1 MLWNNL
7 GFLMA
12 VLCLFLGHM
21 VSLLFSAQ
29 VTFWI
34 RATSSWWVMSAAFCL
49 ASLWLWDGLCF
60 GGQGQASFHLAVRA
74 FSVGTHYHVDLHF
87 SDILIVAVSKD
98 VELLWLC
105 CFTVGH
111 IVKGCS
117 WLQFGCDAASSEKSW
132 PVWNWLFR
140 KSVQTDCN
148 CIEDQMQP
156 VSCGS
161 VRSATIQP
169 KCQNQFL
176 RWTPMKAEES
186 GGAYASLGTRQEG
199 GSFEDVGLSVYAS
212 PLRILVL
219 GFQRTEFWWS
229 AVGPKVSGGI
239 RETEETEEFVGSIQ
253 CNIQTEE
260 LPPQHTEVIYYNSR
274 YVK

>member
-1 MLWNNL
+1 M
-7 GFLMA
+7 
-12 VLCLFLGHM
+12 GH
-21 VSLLFSAQ
+21 VCSLLLGIFVAMRWLVLWRTRTRVLSFGCAGLFCWD
-29 VTFWI
+29 TLSCRPPFF
-34 RATSSWWVMSAAFCL
+34 RHLDSSSQ
-49 ASLWLWDGLCF
+49 S
-60 GGQGQASFHLAVRA
+60 
-74 FSVGTHYHVDLHF
+74 
-87 SDILIVAVSKD
+87 SKD

-105 CFTVGH
+105 CLSTVGH

-169 KCQNQFL
+169 KCQNWFL

-219 GFQRTEFWWS
+219 GFRRTEFWWS

-253 CNIQTEE
+253 CNIRTEE

-274 YVK
+274 YIK